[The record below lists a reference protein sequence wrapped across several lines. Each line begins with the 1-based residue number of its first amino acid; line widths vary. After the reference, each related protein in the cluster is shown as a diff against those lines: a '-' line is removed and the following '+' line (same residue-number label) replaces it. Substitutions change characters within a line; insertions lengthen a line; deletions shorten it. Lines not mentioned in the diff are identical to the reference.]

1 MKPFIY
7 AFIFAIVLIL
17 FKAFYLDSLPAK
29 VGNEENG
36 TVQEVK
42 ITPVEPVKPK
52 IVQQEYSNKT
62 SWSDKKGRPI
72 DELGD
77 SIADKFKKDF

>member
-29 VGNEENG
+29 SEDNT
-36 TVQEVK
+36 TVQEVE
-42 ITPVEPVKPK
+42 TTVAQPVKPK
-52 IVQQEYSNKT
+52 IELKPEHPYKSSWDNKE
-62 SWSDKKGRPI
+62 GRPI
-72 DELGD
+72 DQLGD
-77 SIADKFKKDF
+77 NIAKKFKKDF